1 MSKNMKINK
10 IIALAITAGFL
21 LSTMSCVHDGDLNLD
36 PVPDIAFT
44 YTSDGLT
51 LTFTSDPADISDVTW
66 STSDGGSG
74 SGTTFSHEF
83 PSPSTYWVEM
93 TGTYNGKQQ
102 SVSTKVLVAK
112 PAIVSMTDNTLS
124 DWDNVKYEDFIF
136 TGQEEG
142 SVIKVG
148 KVDYDSNWLY
158 FYVALNASVITS
170 SNATDLIWDFFID
183 VDGDSSTG
191 FSYHDVGGEYLI
203 EGKLFDDDAWY
214 DVYPGVTG
222 ADWWGDPIT
231 DPKYVN
237 AIVIGAQEKTDDV
250 YRIEFA
256 INRRVYGITG
266 TIAGFG
272 LCQFDNDWSDLDYMT
287 YEGSTAI
294 LLSLD
299 KTE

>member
-1 MSKNMKINK
+1 MNNETKIH
-10 IIALAITAGFL
+10 G
-21 LSTMSCVHDGDLNLD
+21 
-36 PVPDIAFT
+36 
-44 YTSDGLT
+44 T
-51 LTFTSDPADISDVTW
+51 L
-66 STSDGGSG
+66 
-74 SGTTFSHEF
+74 F
-83 PSPSTYWVEM
+83 PSVPVFDIIQLNKRRNADNQKGETY
-93 TGTYNGKQQ
+93 
-102 SVSTKVLVAK
+102 
-112 PAIVSMTDNTLS
+112 
-124 DWDNVKYEDFIF
+124 YEKTVCSF
-136 TGQEEG
+136 TGC
-142 SVIKVG
+142 S
-148 KVDYDSNWLY
+148 
-158 FYVALNASVITS
+158 
-170 SNATDLIWDFFID
+170 
-183 VDGDSSTG
+183 
-191 FSYHDVGGEYLI
+191 
-203 EGKLFDDDAWY
+203 DDAWY

-256 INRRVYGITG
+256 INRSVYGITG